1 MSILCHGNILVRS
14 VANVILM
21 VTAVSPE
28 LWSQMK
34 SEMWRLMGCLVTT
47 GLVVTTLQ
55 APGAQ
60 SFREQQ
66 SGGGGG
72 GIWSS
77 LDDSRAVIILAILLS
92 AAAKSPSAIK
102 TFCVAH
108 ETL

>member
-1 MSILCHGNILVRS
+1 MMS
-14 VANVILM
+14 
-21 VTAVSPE
+21 
-28 LWSQMK
+28 
-34 SEMWRLMGCLVTT
+34 CLVTR
-47 GLVVTTLQ
+47 GLVVTTFHTRGTVSHGQ
-55 APGAQ
+55 
-60 SFREQQ
+60 E

-77 LDDSRAVIILAILLS
+77 PDDSRAVIILAILLS

>member
-1 MSILCHGNILVRS
+1 M
-14 VANVILM
+14 
-21 VTAVSPE
+21 
-28 LWSQMK
+28 
-34 SEMWRLMGCLVTT
+34 MGCLVTT
-47 GLVVTTLQ
+47 GLMVTTFQ

-60 SFREQQ
+60 SFMEPGEWRRWR
-66 SGGGGG
+66 SGG

-77 LDDSRAVIILAILLS
+77 LDDSRAVIILAILLT